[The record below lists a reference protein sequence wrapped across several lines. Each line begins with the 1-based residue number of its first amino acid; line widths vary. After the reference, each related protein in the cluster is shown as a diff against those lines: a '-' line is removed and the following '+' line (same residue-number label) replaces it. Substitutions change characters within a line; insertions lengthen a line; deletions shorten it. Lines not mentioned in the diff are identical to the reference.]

1 MRSHTPDACWLS
13 LCFHNCS
20 SHKKSTGF
28 APGIVNN
35 HHRHGHLC
43 CCCSSP
49 LSPSFLW
56 WRCKVSLNM
65 HRHHK
70 LSASNCVVG
79 EPARKFI
86 KAAPRRAHITTSEAF
101 FGVCN
106 IASSVSL

>member
-1 MRSHTPDACWLS
+1 
-13 LCFHNCS
+13 
-20 SHKKSTGF
+20 
-28 APGIVNN
+28 
-35 HHRHGHLC
+35 
-43 CCCSSP
+43 
-49 LSPSFLW
+49 
-56 WRCKVSLNM
+56 M

-86 KAAPRRAHITTSEAF
+86 KAAPRRAHITASEAF